1 MDLLLIVGEGPVAN
15 ALAPMTRLLGWEA
28 RVAATLEESLAAL
41 PDARAVVVT
50 SHDLDVAGPSL
61 EAALAGDLVYIGGMG
76 SRKTQESRRGY
87 LTDHGVDEE
96 RLGRVRGP
104 AGLDIGADGPGEI
117 ALSIL
122 AELVATVRGR
132 DGAGSLAD
140 RDGPIHPE
148 LGPGE
153 AFCPPG

>member
-1 MDLLLIVGEGPVAN
+1 MDLLLIVGEGPVAD

-76 SRKTQESRRGY
+76 SRKTQELRRGY
-87 LTDHGVDEE
+87 LTEHGVDEE

>member
-1 MDLLLIVGEGPVAN
+1 MDTLLIVGEGPVAD
-15 ALAPMTRLLGWEA
+15 ALAPMARLLGWDA
-28 RVAATLEESLAAL
+28 RVTATRAESLSAL
-41 PDARAVVVT
+41 PDATAAVVT
-50 SHDLDVAGPSL
+50 SHDLDVAGPAL
-61 EAALAGDLVYIGGMG
+61 EAALAGSLVYIGGMG
-76 SRKTQESRRGY
+76 SRKTQQSRRDY
-87 LTDHGVDEE
+87 LTEHGVGEE
-96 RLGRVRGP
+96 QQGRVRGP

-132 DGAGSLAD
+132 AGTGSLSD

-153 AFCPPG
+153 AFCPTG

>member
-1 MDLLLIVGEGPVAN
+1 MDSLLIVGEGPVAE
-15 ALAPMTRLLGWEA
+15 ALEPMARMLEWEA
-28 RVAATLEESLAAL
+28 TVATTLEQSLAAL

-50 SHDLDVAGPSL
+50 SHDLEVAGPSL
-61 EAALAGDLVYIGGMG
+61 AAALATDVAYIGGMG
-76 SRKTQESRRGY
+76 SRKTQDHRRGY
-87 LTDHGVDEE
+87 LTEHGVSDTDQA
-96 RLGRVRGP
+96 RVHGP
-104 AGLDIGADGPGEI
+104 AGLDIGADGPAEI

-132 DGAGSLAD
+132 AGAGSLKD

-153 AFCPPG
+153 AFCPTG

>member
-1 MDLLLIVGEGPVAN
+1 
-15 ALAPMTRLLGWEA
+15 MTRLLGWEA
-28 RVAATLEESLAAL
+28 RVAATLEDSLAAL

-76 SRKTQESRRGY
+76 SRKTQDLRRGY
-87 LTDHGVDEE
+87 LTEHGVDEE
-96 RLGRVRGP
+96 QLGRVRGP

-132 DGAGSLAD
+132 DGAGLAQ
-140 RDGPIHPE
+140 RP
-148 LGPGE
+148 
-153 AFCPPG
+153 